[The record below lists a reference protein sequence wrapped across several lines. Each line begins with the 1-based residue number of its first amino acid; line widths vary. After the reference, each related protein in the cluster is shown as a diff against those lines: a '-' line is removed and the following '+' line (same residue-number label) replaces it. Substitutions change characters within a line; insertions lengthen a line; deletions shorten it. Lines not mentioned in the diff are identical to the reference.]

1 MDLDEA
7 LELIEEGL
15 GSEIRAQIE
24 DGLPGGPNDDSRY
37 DTTLVKDIARM
48 VQKWM
53 TRVGR

>member
-15 GSEIRAQIE
+15 GLEIRAYIE
-24 DGLPGGPNDDSRY
+24 DGLPGGSNDECRY
-37 DTTLVKDIARM
+37 DSTLVKDMARI

-53 TRVGR
+53 NRVGR